1 MYEKGRKKLKRKIW
15 KKITALGTTA
25 ILLFSMPSAVWAAE
39 IFSSGV
45 DAFEDEDLSAED
57 LFSDETSPQVLLNEE
72 TVTENQ
78 QEDYTPSIYPMI
90 PPIGKVGESYSYQL
104 SGDGYGRDIVWGLTE
119 GSVMPPGL
127 TLTES
132 GLISG
137 VPEKIGEY
145 VVFITASVG
154 TAQSMTSLHIEIQE
168 VIPEYRIALE
178 DETRCNLGIVPAG
191 EKRDSTITLINTGTK
206 AVEFAEP
213 PSSEYFNLEWYDYES
228 AILYPESSKGLYV
241 QIKTNL
247 PPGKYEEKVP
257 VKTIEG
263 AECEMLLKVIIG
275 PASEN
280 DYDLTFNPAEIHF
293 GREEFET
300 GGSYVTQRLRI
311 VNSGKKE
318 TKISLDVS
326 GLKYFN
332 VRNEE
337 YESEEE
343 TPLILPE
350 ILKPSQA
357 MILYVSPKNEY
368 GSYQESLTFYTEDG
382 SSFPLVMTM
391 EREEKLPPIKVT
403 PTSIRFE
410 EKTVKYKELPKAET
424 VTVENVSK
432 EQITLG
438 LNHLGKLQ
446 FSNLSKSVLEPGE
459 KAEFTVR
466 PVYGLGVGIT
476 DASVHI
482 TCVRADGTS
491 VGTSVPTYF
500 KVNNL
505 LFSGALPIKPIKNVA
520 NGAAKT
526 AAGLHLPK
534 TVEVYGENKKVTYK
548 SNVSW
553 DVAHC
558 DYNPKNKKAQS
569 FKVEGELLLEPG
581 RNNDDLDTKVSI
593 EVSVNKY
600 DPLGA
605 PVWQDVTVINN
616 YVKASLA
623 DKVNQANGYQF
634 VTVKKTSDLAKGKY
648 TASTQA
654 SGIKANVKY
663 LAKGTH
669 YLYCRG
675 YQKGKNGTKYGA
687 WSKAKKIT
695 VNAVT
700 PAAPVIQKATVKNCD
715 IMLNIRTPK
724 KVNGF
729 DVVLAKSKNGT
740 EPGNYALV
748 RTAYAGGSKQIL
760 LNGAPKGTYYVGVHS
775 YRTDSGSKV
784 LSRWSNL
791 MKVTVK
797 NGAVT
802 AAPVVKKLTVSG
814 KNVTVQSALPKGTQG
829 YDWALGTECE
839 IDTLGNPVKVSNYVN
854 IQKNKTSSKITFKNL
869 KPGTY
874 YLYGHAYVK
883 GYKKNFTEWSKIR
896 KIVIK

>member
-1 MYEKGRKKLKRKIW
+1 M
-15 KKITALGTTA
+15 ALGTA
-25 ILLFSMPSAVWAAE
+25 SILLLSMPSTVWAAE
-39 IFSSGV
+39 IFSSGA
-45 DAFEDEDLSAED
+45 DIFEDGNLSEEDLS
-57 LFSDETSPQVLLNEE
+57 DEAGSIDSTGEAGDTGVTGDTEIPQ
-72 TVTENQ
+72 Q
-78 QEDYTPSIYPMI
+78 DYAPSINPMI
-90 PPIGKVGESYSYQL
+90 PPIGKEGEAYTYQL
-104 SGDGYGRDIVWGLTE
+104 IGDGYGREILWGLKE
-119 GSVMPPGL
+119 GCAMPPGL

-137 VPEKIGEY
+137 VPEKVGKYEI
-145 VVFITASVG
+145 FITASVG
-154 TAQSMTSLHIEIQE
+154 TAQSMTSLHIEIEE
-168 VIPEYRIALE
+168 VVPEYRIVLE
-178 DETRCNLGIVPAG
+178 DETRCDLGIVPVG
-191 EKRDSTITLINTGTK
+191 EEMGSSVTLINTGTM

-213 PSSEYFNLEWYDYES
+213 PTSEYFNVKWYDYES
-228 AILYPESSKGLYV
+228 AILYPGNSKGIYV
-241 QIKTNL
+241 QIKKNL
-247 PPGKYEEKVP
+247 PAGKYEEKIT

-263 AECEMLLKVIIG
+263 AECEMLVKVIIG

-280 DYDLTFNPAEIHF
+280 DYDLTFKPAEIYF
-293 GREEFET
+293 GKEEFEE
-300 GGSYVTQRLRI
+300 GGMQVAQKLRI
-311 VNSGKKE
+311 VNSGGKE

-326 GLKYFN
+326 KLKHFN

-350 ILKPSQA
+350 ILKPSQVLV
-357 MILYVSPKNEY
+357 LYVSPREEY
-368 GSYQESLTFYTEDG
+368 GTCQENLTFYTEDG
-382 SSFPLVMTM
+382 SSFPVAMTM
-391 EREEKLPPIKVT
+391 EREEELTPIKVT

-432 EQITLG
+432 ERITLG

-446 FSNLSKSVLEPGE
+446 YGNLSKTVLEPGE
-459 KAEFTVR
+459 KAEFTVQ

-476 DASVHI
+476 DASVYI
-482 TCVRADGTS
+482 MCVTNNGTS
-491 VGTSVPTYF
+491 VKIPVPTYF

-505 LFSGALPIKPIKNVA
+505 LFSGALPIKPIKNVV

-534 TVEVYGENKKVTYK
+534 TLEVYGENKKVKYT

-553 DVAHC
+553 DVANC
-558 DYNPKNKKAQS
+558 DYNPKNKKAQT
-569 FKVEGELLLEPG
+569 FKVQGELLLEPG

-600 DPLGA
+600 NPLGA
-605 PVWQDVTVINN
+605 PVWQSVTVINN

-623 DKVNQANGYQF
+623 DKVNEANGYQF
-634 VTVKKTSDLAKGKY
+634 VTVKKAADLAKKKF
-648 TASTQA
+648 TASTQTT
-654 SGIKANVKY
+654 SIKADVKY

-669 YLYCRG
+669 YLYCRS
-675 YQKGKNGTKYGA
+675 YRKEKNGIKYGA
-687 WSKAKKIT
+687 WSEAKKIKINVT
-695 VNAVT
+695 T

-715 IMLNIRTPK
+715 IMLNIRTPE
-724 KVNGF
+724 KVDGF
-729 DVVLAKSKNGT
+729 DVVLAKGKNGT
-740 EPGNYALV
+740 EPVNYAMV
-748 RTAYAGGSKQIL
+748 RTAYAGSSKQIL

-775 YRTDSGSKV
+775 YRTDSGKV

-802 AAPVVKKLTVSG
+802 TAPVVKKLTVSG
-814 KNVTVQSALPKGTQG
+814 KNITVQSALPKGTQG
-829 YDWALGTECE
+829 YDWVLGTGYST
-839 IDTLGNPVKVSNYVN
+839 DALGNPYKVTKSVGV
-854 IQKNKTSSKITFKNL
+854 QKNKTTSKITFKNL

-883 GYKKNFTEWSKIR
+883 GYKKNFTNWSKIK
-896 KIVIK
+896 KIVVK